1 MKIELDMEK
10 KVILTSTTISVLLIS
25 FGIIT
30 ANQNVIGNS
39 IIISSF
45 LIIIPAILFRYEKQ
59 RTLKEIEEKF
69 PHFLRDVVE
78 SIRSG
83 MPFHKA
89 IIICSKLDYGRLT
102 KEVKKMANQIS
113 WGLPVDKVL
122 DRFTEKVKGSKKL
135 YVSLKVL
142 RESYLT
148 GGDVVSTL
156 ESVIDNLNILEDS
169 EKEKKTLLNQYV
181 ILMYAISFVFV
192 GILIAINKLMVPVF
206 QASSAAAET
215 MGLTNPCQGNPNI
228 ICSIYSIPSR
238 YIFKVKD
245 PNGIG
250 AYYLS
255 IFFFMSMIVAIACGL
270 VAGQISESSLTI
282 GLVHST
288 IMATVVFGAM
298 LILSGAGMLGV

>member
-1 MKIELDMEK
+1 MEK
-10 KVILTSTTISVLLIS
+10 KVLLTSVVISILLIS
-25 FGIIT
+25 LGIIT
-30 ANQNVIGNS
+30 GNEVVKGNG
-39 IIISSF
+39 IIISVF
-45 LIIIPAILFRYEKQ
+45 LIIIPLILFRYEKQ

-69 PHFLRDVVE
+69 PGFLRDVVE

-89 IIICSKLDYGRLT
+89 IAICSKLEYGKLT

-113 WGLPVDKVL
+113 WGMPLDKVL
-122 DRFTEKVKGSKKL
+122 DQFTEKVKRSKRL
-135 YVSLKVL
+135 YVSLKIL
-142 RESYLT
+142 KESYST

-181 ILMYAISFVFV
+181 ILMYAISFIFV
-192 GILIAINKLMVPVF
+192 GILISINKLMVPVF
-206 QASSAAAET
+206 QISSSLPES
-215 MGLTNPCQGNPNI
+215 MISNPCENNPNI

-238 YIFKVKD
+238 YVFRVKD

-255 IFFFMSMIVAIACGL
+255 IFFFMSMIVAVACGL
-270 VAGQISESSLTI
+270 VAGQISENSITM
-282 GLVHST
+282 GLVHSA
-288 IMATVVFGAM
+288 IMTTVIFGTM
-298 LILSGAGMLGV
+298 WILSGAGMLGV

>member
-1 MKIELDMEK
+1 LKIELDTEK
-10 KVILTSTTISVLLIS
+10 KIILVCIGISVFLILA
-25 FGIIT
+25 GVVT
-30 ANQNVIGNS
+30 ADQSIKGNG
-39 IIISSF
+39 IIISAF
-45 LIIIPAILFRYEKQ
+45 LIIFPLILFRFERQ

-69 PHFLRDVVE
+69 PNFLRDVVE

-89 IIICSKLDYGRLT
+89 IATCSKLEYGKLT
-102 KEVKKMANQIS
+102 KEVKKMSNQIS

-122 DRFTEKVKGSKKL
+122 DQFTEKVKRSKKL
-135 YVSLKVL
+135 FTSLKVL

-181 ILMYAISFVFV
+181 VLMYAVSFVFV
-192 GILIAINKLMVPVF
+192 GILIAINNLMVPVF
-206 QASSAAAET
+206 QVAASTTEPL
-215 MGLTNPCQGNPNI
+215 GLSNPCENNPNI
-228 ICSIYSIPSR
+228 ICSVYRIPPT
-238 YIFKVKD
+238 YIFRVKD

-255 IFFFMSMIVAIACGL
+255 IFFFMSMIVAISCGL
-270 VAGQISESSLTI
+270 VAGQISENSVI
-282 GLVHST
+282 MGLVHST
-288 IMATVVFGAM
+288 IMIVIIFGALM
-298 LILSGAGMLGV
+298 ILNGAGMLGA

>member
-1 MKIELDMEK
+1 LKTQLDMEK
-10 KVILTSTTISVLLIS
+10 KVLLTSVVISILLIS
-25 FGIIT
+25 LGIIT
-30 ANQNVIGNS
+30 GNEVVKGNG
-39 IIISSF
+39 IIISVF
-45 LIIIPAILFRYEKQ
+45 LIIIPLILFRYEKQ

-69 PHFLRDVVE
+69 PGFLRDVVE

-89 IIICSKLDYGRLT
+89 IAICSKLEYGKLT

-113 WGLPVDKVL
+113 WGMPLDKVL
-122 DRFTEKVKGSKKL
+122 DQFTEKVKRSKRL
-135 YVSLKVL
+135 YVSLKIL
-142 RESYLT
+142 KESYST

-181 ILMYAISFVFV
+181 ILMYAISFIFV
-192 GILIAINKLMVPVF
+192 GILISINKLMVPVF
-206 QASSAAAET
+206 QISSSLPES
-215 MGLTNPCQGNPNI
+215 MISNPCENNPNI

-238 YIFKVKD
+238 YVFRVKD

-255 IFFFMSMIVAIACGL
+255 IFFFMSMIVAVACGL
-270 VAGQISESSLTI
+270 VAGQISENSITM
-282 GLVHST
+282 GLVHSA
-288 IMATVVFGAM
+288 IMTTVIFGTM
-298 LILSGAGMLGV
+298 WILSGAGMLGV

>member
-1 MKIELDMEK
+1 MKTQLDMEK
-10 KVILTSTTISVLLIS
+10 KVLLTSVVISILLIS
-25 FGIIT
+25 LGIIT
-30 ANQNVIGNS
+30 GNEVVKGNG
-39 IIISSF
+39 IIISVF
-45 LIIIPAILFRYEKQ
+45 LIIIPLILFRYEKQ

-69 PHFLRDVVE
+69 PGFLRDVVE

-89 IIICSKLDYGRLT
+89 IAICSKLEYGKLT

-113 WGLPVDKVL
+113 WGMPLDKVL
-122 DRFTEKVKGSKKL
+122 DQFTEKVKRSKRL
-135 YVSLKVL
+135 YVSLKIL
-142 RESYLT
+142 KESYST

-181 ILMYAISFVFV
+181 ILMYAISFIFV
-192 GILIAINKLMVPVF
+192 GILISINKLMVPVF
-206 QASSAAAET
+206 QISSSLPES
-215 MGLTNPCQGNPNI
+215 MISNPCENNPNI

-238 YIFKVKD
+238 YVFRVKD

-255 IFFFMSMIVAIACGL
+255 IFFFMSMIVAVACGL
-270 VAGQISESSLTI
+270 VAGQISENSITM
-282 GLVHST
+282 GLVHSA
-288 IMATVVFGAM
+288 IMTTVIFGTM
-298 LILSGAGMLGV
+298 WILSGAGMLGV